1 MDNMEKKAEE
11 METKETETKEAEA
24 KETEPKEVGMNERM
38 TERVNQIDTQTYWY
52 AMQLLGLG
60 TAEAEKKFPWDIAIL
75 REIFESAVPVLNNH
89 GHNVCDPYIS
99 TPETGRQY
107 RCTLS
112 ECECKHCDCQ
122 DEFMEKERLL
132 SNIEDS
138 AAMNGLKIMG
148 GGKDSIIVRNEKVDQ
163 DFEISVTELAG

>member
-1 MDNMEKKAEE
+1 MDDMEKKTKRMRTGEVE
-11 METKETETKEAEA
+11 M
-24 KETEPKEVGMNERM
+24 NQRM
-38 TERVNQIDTQTYWY
+38 TERVDRIDNQTYQY
-52 AMQLLGLG
+52 LLRLLDINED
-60 TAEAEKKFPWDIAIL
+60 EAGEKFPWNIEIL
-75 REIFESAVPVLNNH
+75 REVFEDAVAVLGRH
-89 GHNVCDPYIS
+89 GYNVCDPYIS
-99 TPETGRQY
+99 TPDIGRQY

-112 ECECKHCDCQ
+112 ECGCESCSCQ